1 MVKMKFET
9 PRGTRDFGPEEMV
22 RRNWVLSTIQ
32 SVYEKYGYRPLETPA
47 FESMGVLSAKSSGGE
62 EVIKEIFKFKDK
74 GDRLMGLRFDL
85 TVPMA
90 RFIAKNPDLPKPFK
104 RSQIG
109 RVWRYEEPQAGRFR
123 EFWQADVD
131 VIGSDKPESEVD
143 PLSAVISALKELGFK
158 DFEVKVNS
166 RPLME
171 ELANSIGIKRKRSV
185 ELFRIVDKLE
195 KQGEKA
201 VVEELKEK
209 GFSKAKEFLDILKKE
224 GKPEEILSEVSD
236 RVKKEEVISN
246 LLNFFE
252 TAKSFGIYNYL
263 TLDLSLA
270 RGLDYY
276 TGIVYEIKIKGME
289 KYGSVAGGG
298 RYDNLIGL
306 YGNESQPAVGLS
318 IGVERILEIM
328 KDKDMFPKLN
338 TIKALVI
345 PVGEKA
351 KPYSFKLTEK
361 LREEGIS
368 ADIDLMNRG
377 PSKLLNYANSLSIPY
392 CILIGEKE
400 LEENKVTL
408 KDMKSGKQEM
418 ISEEKLLKKLS

>member
-1 MVKMKFET
+1 MKFET
-9 PRGTRDFGPEEMV
+9 PRGTRDFGPEEMA
-22 RRNWVLSTIQ
+22 RRNWVLSKIQ
-32 SVYEKYGYRPLETPA
+32 SVYEKYGYSPLETPA
-47 FESMGVLSAKSSGGE
+47 FERMNVLSAKSSGGE

-131 VIGSDKPESEVD
+131 VIGSSEPESEVD
-143 PLSAVISALKELGFK
+143 PLSAVISALKELGFR

-201 VVEELKEK
+201 VIEELKEK
-209 GFSKAKEFLDILKKE
+209 GFSKAEDFLDILKKE

-236 RVKKEEVISN
+236 RVKKEEAISD
-246 LLNFFE
+246 LLNFFK

-276 TGIVYEIKIKGME
+276 TGVVYEIKIKGME

-298 RYDNLIGL
+298 RYDNLIGM
-306 YGNESQPAVGLS
+306 YGNEKQPAVGLS

-328 KDKDMFPKLN
+328 KDKRMFPELN
-338 TIKALVI
+338 KIKALVI

-351 KPYSFKLTEK
+351 KSYSFELTEK
-361 LREEGIS
+361 LREKGIS
-368 ADIDLMNRG
+368 SDVDLLNRG

-392 CILIGEKE
+392 CILIGDNE
-400 LEENKVTL
+400 LEESKVTL
-408 KDMKSGKQEM
+408 KDMKSGEQEM

>member
-1 MVKMKFET
+1 MEFKT
-9 PRGTRDFGPEEMV
+9 PRGTRDFGPEEMA
-22 RRNWVLSTIQ
+22 RRKWVLFKIQ
-32 SVYEKYGYRPLETPA
+32 SAYERYGYSPLETPA
-47 FESMGVLSAKSSGGE
+47 FESMEILSAKSSGGE
-62 EVIKEIFKFKDK
+62 EVVKEIFKFKDK
-74 GDRLMGLRFDL
+74 GDRVMGLRFDL
-85 TVPMA
+85 TVPLA
-90 RFIAKNPDLPKPFK
+90 RFVANNPDLPKPFK

-131 VIGSDKPESEVD
+131 VIGSSEPESEVD
-143 PLSAVISALKELGFK
+143 PLAAVISALKELGFK

-171 ELANSIGIKRKRSV
+171 ELANSIGIERKRSN

-195 KQGEKA
+195 KKGEKA

-209 GFSKAKEFLDILKKE
+209 GFPKAEKFLDILKKE
-224 GKPEEILSEVSD
+224 GNPEEILDEVSE

-246 LLNFFE
+246 LLGFFK
-252 TAKSFGIYNYL
+252 TAKSFGIYDYL

-306 YGNESQPAVGLS
+306 YGSEDQPAVGLS

-328 KDKDMFPKLN
+328 KDKKMFPELN
-338 TIKALVI
+338 KVKAFVI
-345 PVGEKA
+345 PVGKKA
-351 KPYSFKLTEK
+351 KEYSFKLIEK
-361 LREEGIS
+361 LREHGIS

-392 CILIGEKE
+392 CILIGENE

-408 KDMKSGKQEM
+408 KDMKSGEQEM
-418 ISEEKLLKKLS
+418 ISEEKLLKKLSIQ